1 MQVVCL
7 HGVEFKKHGLNFLR
21 VWCKNSEMVL
31 ALENSGVRK
40 KITNAIIEEK
50 SKGDPII
57 SKILLPKDSLLE
69 RIFEVDCTRGFYA
82 IAFALQAKKRLSLRR
97 PVRCIGYG
105 RKGHEG
111 CPHWPIG
118 HGHDEEMLLWIDM
131 WREGSEL
138 SHLEW
143 DTCAEELLGA
153 LKKKKFIEQSVRME
167 SANIS
172 AAQMVTTL
180 ETGLANVE
188 DIFQLA
194 SRSKYYKDI
203 LYNLYYIILYYI
215 ILYYIILYYIILY
228 YIIL

>member
-1 MQVVCL
+1 M
-7 HGVEFKKHGLNFLR
+7 
-21 VWCKNSEMVL
+21 
-31 ALENSGVRK
+31 
-40 KITNAIIEEK
+40 
-50 SKGDPII
+50 
-57 SKILLPKDSLLE
+57 
-69 RIFEVDCTRGFYA
+69 
-82 IAFALQAKKRLSLRR
+82 
-97 PVRCIGYG
+97 RCIGYG

-180 ETGLANVE
+180 ETGLANIE
-188 DIFQLA
+188 A
-194 SRSKYYKDI
+194 
-203 LYNLYYIILYYI
+203 II
-215 ILYYIILYYIILY
+215 
-228 YIIL
+228 